1 MKYIL
6 SIVTLIFA
14 LSTNAFAHDPSM
26 HKADAEK
33 PDCAAMHDTKLD
45 ASDPVMLAMQKKCES
60 KMQMEHHEEAQA
72 ESRPHAKAD
81 PKPMQCTM
89 EHEKM
94 GHCEMMADDA
104 EVDAEVDAKSEEHNE
119 AHDAGTSEN
128 H

>member
-72 ESRPHAKAD
+72 ESKPHAKAD
-81 PKPMQCTM
+81 PKPMQ
-89 EHEKM
+89 
-94 GHCEMMADDA
+94 
-104 EVDAEVDAKSEEHNE
+104 
-119 AHDAGTSEN
+119 
-128 H
+128 